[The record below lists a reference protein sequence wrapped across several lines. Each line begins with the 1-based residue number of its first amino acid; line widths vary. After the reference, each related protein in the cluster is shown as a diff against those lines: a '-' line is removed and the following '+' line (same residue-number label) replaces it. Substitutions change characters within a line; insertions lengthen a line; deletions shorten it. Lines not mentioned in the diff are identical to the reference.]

1 MPGNVDVRETI
12 EIACLL
18 LLTVPSV
25 PPPEKTS
32 TLAVLLRSRSSEIV
46 TIVKELRINISID
59 IGFEEGEKSDLAVL
73 GSELLQSVRIA
84 NPPQLQEI

>member
-1 MPGNVDVRETI
+1 M
-12 EIACLL
+12 LL
-18 LLTVPSV
+18 H
-25 PPPEKTS
+25 
-32 TLAVLLRSRSSEIV
+32 SRSSQIV

-59 IGFEEGEKSDLAVL
+59 TGFEEGEKSDLAVL